1 MKVGQDH
8 AKTVLSQHQTF
19 HKAQK
24 VALELATVASEVGND
39 EFEYRL
45 TQMKLLKDKWM
56 NGENVTLVSSNNSC
70 KSYNVIIIYV
80 YLFL

>member
-1 MKVGQDH
+1 MKVGQDN

-24 VALELATVASEVGND
+24 AALELATVASEVGND

-45 TQMKLLKDKWM
+45 TQMKLLRDKWM
-56 NGENVTLVSSNNSC
+56 NGEIVTLVSSNNSC
-70 KSYNVIIIYV
+70 KSCNVIIIYV